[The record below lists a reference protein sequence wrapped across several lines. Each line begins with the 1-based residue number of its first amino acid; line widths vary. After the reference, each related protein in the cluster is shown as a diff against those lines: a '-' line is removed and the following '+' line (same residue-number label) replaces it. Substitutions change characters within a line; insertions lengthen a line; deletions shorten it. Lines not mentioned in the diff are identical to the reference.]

1 MEGITALDYILLPFY
16 LWLIYKVA
24 YHYRDKYYPEGHEYR
39 PYFISGLT
47 AKILGA
53 IFIAMFYWYYYGG
66 GDSFNFFYHSGIINS
81 TFLSAPDTW
90 FRLITH
96 HADEQNLNDGM
107 AISKMFWYND
117 IPSYTVACIGAF
129 LGLFCATKYLI
140 ISLFV
145 ASITFIGIWLLFI
158 YFTEQYPYLIK
169 KIAIAIL
176 FMPGP
181 VVWGS
186 GLYKDSFCMFS
197 IGCLCYS
204 TYILFEKRNIK
215 LIQIVLLVISIY
227 LLLVIKA
234 YIIAMLAPA
243 LFLKIILTYKKKA
256 ALKPGGSIKFYLLFI
271 FIGICAIYAGKKVVN
286 SITITPEDV
295 IETIQ
300 RQKDYLLQV
309 SLAQDGSA
317 YNLGDFD
324 PSISGI
330 LKMFV
335 PAVNVAL
342 FRPYPWESK
351 SLIQLFNSA
360 EATGILLLTLYLIFK
375 RNIFKTLK
383 NIYTDPNLIMC
394 LTFTLLFA
402 FIVGVSTY
410 NFGSLSR
417 YKIPCTPFYV
427 VFLMIL
433 IFKGKAQTAPPK
445 TLTEPAILDEHNS

>member
-24 YHYRDKYYPEGHEYR
+24 YYYRDKFYPEGHEYR

-47 AKILGA
+47 AKILGSM
-53 IFIAMFYWYYYGG
+53 FIAMFYWYYYGG
-66 GDSFNFFYHSGIINS
+66 GDSFNFFYHSNIINS
-81 TFLSAPDTW
+81 TLFTAPDTW

-96 HADEQNLNDGM
+96 HADEQNLTDSM
-107 AISKMFWYND
+107 ALSQMYWYND
-117 IPSYTVACIGAF
+117 PSSYTVACLGAF
-129 LGLFCATKYLI
+129 LGLFCFTKYLI
-140 ISLFV
+140 ISILV
-145 ASITFIGIWLLFI
+145 AVISFIGMWLLFI
-158 YFTEQYPYLIK
+158 SFAQQYTHLIK
-169 KIAIAIL
+169 KIAIAVL

-197 IGCLCYS
+197 IGCLCYC
-204 TYILFEKRNIK
+204 TYILFEKRNFR
-215 LIQIVLLVISIY
+215 LILLMLLLLAVYLLVT
-227 LLLVIKA
+227 IKA
-234 YIIAMLAPA
+234 YIIVMLAPV
-243 LFLKIILTYKKKA
+243 LILKIILAYKKKA
-256 ALKPGGSIKFYLLFI
+256 SKSGARLKFYLLFTLI
-271 FIGICAIYAGKKVVN
+271 ALVGFYMGKRALNSFTVN
-286 SITITPEDV
+286 PEDV
-295 IETIQ
+295 IETIEH
-300 RQKDYLLQV
+300 QKDYLLSV

-324 PSISGI
+324 PSVSGI

-351 SLIQLFNSA
+351 SIIQLFNSA
-360 EATGILLLTLYLIFK
+360 EATGVLLLTLYLLFT
-375 RNIFKTLK
+375 RNPFKTIRD
-383 NIYTDPNLIMC
+383 IYRDPNLIMC

-417 YKIPCTPFYV
+417 YKIPCTPFYML
-427 VFLMIL
+427 FLMIL
-433 IFKGKAQTAPPK
+433 IFKNKEEPVENKEQAAPEE
-445 TLTEPAILDEHNS
+445 LPASI

>member
-24 YHYRDKYYPEGHEYR
+24 FYYRDKFYPEGHEYR
-39 PYFISGLT
+39 PYFITGLT

-66 GDSFNFFYHSGIINS
+66 GDSFNFFYHSQIINS
-81 TFLSAPDTW
+81 TFFTAPDTW

-96 HADEQNLNDGM
+96 HANDRNLKDSM
-107 AISKMFWYND
+107 AMSQMYWYND
-117 IPSYTVACIGAF
+117 RPSYTVACIGAF
-129 LGLFCATKYLI
+129 LGLFCFTKYLI
-140 ISLFV
+140 ISTLV
-145 ASITFIGIWLLFI
+145 ASISFIGTWLLFT
-158 YFTEQYPYLIK
+158 YFVKQYPHLIK

-181 VVWGS
+181 IVWGS

-204 TYILFEKRNIK
+204 TYILFEKRNFK
-215 LIQIVLLVISIY
+215 MIQVTLLLLSIY
-227 LLLVIKA
+227 LLVVIKA
-234 YIIAMLAPA
+234 YIIAMLAPV
-243 LFLKIILTYKKKA
+243 LILKIILTYKKRA
-256 ALKPGGSIKFYLLFI
+256 STKPGGSIKFYLLFVI
-271 FIGICAIYAGKKVVN
+271 IGIAAFYIGRKAMN
-286 SITITPEDV
+286 SVTVTPEDV
-295 IETIQ
+295 IETIEH
-300 RQKDYLLQV
+300 QKDYLLSV

-324 PSISGI
+324 PSVSGI

-351 SLIQLFNSA
+351 SIIQLFNSA
-360 EATGILLLTLYLIFK
+360 EATGVFLLSLYLLFT
-375 RNIFKTLK
+375 RNPFKTIG
-383 NIYTDPNLIMC
+383 NIYRDPNLIMC
-394 LTFTLLFA
+394 LIFVLLFA
-402 FIVGVSTY
+402 FVVGVSTY

-417 YKIPCTPFYV
+417 YKIPCTPFYML
-427 VFLMIL
+427 FLMIL
-433 IFKGKAQTAPPK
+433 TFRKKEELVESNEATPELSA
-445 TLTEPAILDEHNS
+445 TT

>member
-24 YHYRDKYYPEGHEYR
+24 FYYRDKFYPEGHEYR

-47 AKILGA
+47 AKIVGA

-66 GDSFNFFYHSGIINS
+66 GDSFNFFYHSQIINS
-81 TFLSAPDTW
+81 TFFTAPDTW
-90 FRLITH
+90 LRLITH
-96 HADEQNLNDGM
+96 HANDRNLKDGM
-107 AISKMFWYND
+107 AISKMYWYD
-117 IPSYTVACIGAF
+117 DRPSYTVACISAF
-129 LGLFCATKYLI
+129 IGMFCATKYLI
-140 ISLFV
+140 ISVLV
-145 ASITFIGIWLLFI
+145 ASISFIGVWLLFT
-158 YFTEQYPYLIK
+158 YFAQQYSHLIK

-181 VVWGS
+181 IVWGS

-204 TYILFEKRNIK
+204 TYILFEKRNFK
-215 LIQIVLLVISIY
+215 MIQIILLLLSIY
-227 LLLVIKA
+227 LLVVIKA
-234 YIIAMLAPA
+234 YIIAMLAPV

-256 ALKPGGSIKFYLLFI
+256 TTKSGGSIKFYLLFVI
-271 FIGICAIYAGKKVVN
+271 IGISALYIGRKAVN
-286 SITITPEDV
+286 SITVTPEDI
-295 IETIQ
+295 IETIEH
-300 RQKDYLLQV
+300 QKDYLLEM

-317 YNLGDFD
+317 YDLGDFD
-324 PSISGI
+324 PSINGI

-351 SLIQLFNSA
+351 SLIQLFNSGESTA
-360 EATGILLLTLYLIFK
+360 LLLLTLYLILS
-375 RNIFKTLK
+375 RNPLKTIK
-383 NIYTDPNLIMC
+383 SIYLDPNLIMC
-394 LTFTLLFA
+394 LTFALLFA

-417 YKIPCTPFYV
+417 YKIPCTPFYMT
-427 VFLMIL
+427 FLMVL
-433 IFKGKAQTAPPK
+433 IFKDKPQKEISGTS
-445 TLTEPAILDEHNS
+445 E